1 MGLSALQLAARLKL
15 AQMWN
20 HNGTNMDG
28 IGFMYRSY
36 RVLMELQ
43 GDTPHGTH
51 LLPEK
56 AALEIVST
64 KQQTALECA
73 INHSMRI
80 INCLLACCII
90 ACLLLWQETYQ
101 AIKKQGRWGLRA
113 FNAWLQ
119 SS

>member
-43 GDTPHGTH
+43 GDTPHGKH
-51 LLPEK
+51 LLSWK
-56 AALEIVST
+56 
-64 KQQTALECA
+64 
-73 INHSMRI
+73 
-80 INCLLACCII
+80 
-90 ACLLLWQETYQ
+90 
-101 AIKKQGRWGLRA
+101 
-113 FNAWLQ
+113 
-119 SS
+119 SSP

>member
-1 MGLSALQLAARLKL
+1 MELMSTRSKALTIVPATQLAARLKL

-51 LLPEK
+51 AVPNE
-56 AALEIVST
+56 AFPDR
-64 KQQTALECA
+64 KQP
-73 INHSMRI
+73 
-80 INCLLACCII
+80 
-90 ACLLLWQETYQ
+90 
-101 AIKKQGRWGLRA
+101 
-113 FNAWLQ
+113 
-119 SS
+119 

>member
-43 GDTPHGTH
+43 GDTPHGTR
-51 LLPEK
+51 LLPEN
-56 AALEIVST
+56 LPLTE
-64 KQQTALECA
+64 
-73 INHSMRI
+73 
-80 INCLLACCII
+80 
-90 ACLLLWQETYQ
+90 
-101 AIKKQGRWGLRA
+101 
-113 FNAWLQ
+113 
-119 SS
+119 